1 MPATGDHTWTQ
12 VHLHLATDTPEEH
25 AVRLL
30 GPALIALEDQGLIG
44 CWHFLRKGDRWRLR
58 YREAAS
64 GTLEATATAAA
75 VNEVLDMC
83 REAGMISDWTPAIY
97 EPETYVFGGAAAL
110 PAAHRLFHQD
120 SRHALTYLTAV
131 HRGEL
136 SDQRAELWL
145 LLGTAAMRGA
155 GLDWYEIGDTWAQV
169 AENRSADG
177 PGLAVPDRR
186 LVDAARTL
194 LQADTT
200 PGSALLEGRLAH
212 AASWFGAFAAY
223 GLTLRTLAD
232 EGQLWRGQRAVL
244 AHHQLF
250 TANRLGLPY
259 HQQAA
264 LASAA
269 AGAVLDLVEANEAV
283 LR

>member
-1 MPATGDHTWTQ
+1 MLATGYRAWTQ
-12 VHLHLATDTPEEH
+12 VHLHLATDTPEEY

-30 GPALIALEDQGLIG
+30 GPALIALEDQGLLDA
-44 CWHFLRKGDRWRLR
+44 WHFLRKGERRRLR
-58 YREAAS
+58 YRESAA
-64 GTLEATATAAA
+64 GLLGADTTAFA

-83 REAGMISDWTPAIY
+83 REASMISDWTPAIY
-97 EPETYVFGGAAAL
+97 EPETYAFGGAAAL

-120 SRHALTYLTAV
+120 SRHALTYLAAV

-136 SDQRAELWL
+136 PDQRAELWL
-145 LLGTAAMRGA
+145 MLGTAAMRGA
-155 GLDWYEIGDTWAQV
+155 GLDWYEIGDTWAQA
-169 AENRSADG
+169 AENRPRLS
-177 PGLAVPDRR
+177 VPDRR

-194 LQADTT
+194 LRADTA

-212 AASWFGAFAAY
+212 AAGWFGAVTVY
-223 GLTLRTLAD
+223 GLTLRALAD
-232 EGQLWRGQRAVL
+232 EGQLWRGQRTVL

-250 TANRLGLPY
+250 TANRLGLP
-259 HQQAA
+259 HQQQGA

-269 AGAVLDLVEANEAV
+269 AGAVLDLVDADEAV

>member
-1 MPATGDHTWTQ
+1 MLATGDRAWTQ

-64 GTLEATATAAA
+64 GTLEAVTTAAA

-83 REAGMISDWTPAIY
+83 REAGMIDDWTPAIY
-97 EPETYVFGGAAAL
+97 EPETYAFGGHAAL

-120 SRHALTYLTAV
+120 SRHTLTYLAAV

-136 SDQRAELWL
+136 TDQRAELWL

-177 PGLAVPDRR
+177 PQQPASNRR
-186 LVDAARTL
+186 LVDASRTL
-194 LQADTT
+194 LRADTT

-212 AASWFGAFAAY
+212 AAPWFGAFAVY
-223 GLTLRTLAD
+223 GLTLRALAD

-250 TANRLGLPY
+250 AANRLGLPY
-259 HQQAA
+259 EQQAA

-269 AGAVLDLVEANEAV
+269 AGAVLELVSSDEAV

>member
-1 MPATGDHTWTQ
+1 MLATGDRAWTQ

-30 GPALIALEDQGLIG
+30 GPALISLEDQGLLDA
-44 CWHFLRKGDRWRLR
+44 WHFLRKGERWRLR
-58 YREAAS
+58 YRE
-64 GTLEATATAAA
+64 TATRALHAVATA
-75 VNEVLDMC
+75 VNEALDMC
-83 REAGMISDWTPAIY
+83 REAGMISDWTPALY
-97 EPETYVFGGAAAL
+97 EPETYAFGGAAAL

-120 SRHALTYLTAV
+120 SRHTLTYLGAV
-131 HRGEL
+131 HRGKL
-136 SDQRAELWL
+136 PDQRAELWL

-169 AENRSADG
+169 AENRPADG

-194 LQADTT
+194 LRADTT

-212 AASWFGAFAAY
+212 AAPWFAEFAAY
-223 GLTLRTLAD
+223 GLSLRALAD

-250 TANRLGLPY
+250 AANRLGLP
-259 HQQAA
+259 HQQQAA

-269 AGAVLDLVEANEAV
+269 AGAVLDLVDANEAV

>member
-1 MPATGDHTWTQ
+1 MLATGDRAWTQ

-30 GPALIALEDQGLIG
+30 GPALIALEDQGLLDA
-44 CWHFLRKGDRWRLR
+44 WHFLRKGDRWRLR
-58 YREAAS
+58 YRESAS
-64 GTLEATATAAA
+64 GTLEAATTAAA
-75 VNEVLDMC
+75 VNEALDMC

-97 EPETYVFGGAAAL
+97 EPETYAFGGHAAL
-110 PAAHRLFHQD
+110 PSAHRLFHQD
-120 SRHALTYLTAV
+120 SRHALAYLGAV

-136 SDQRAELWL
+136 PDQRAELWL

-155 GLDWYEIGDTWAQV
+155 GLDRYEIGDTWAQV
-169 AENRSADG
+169 AENRPRLSVA
-177 PGLAVPDRR
+177 DRR

-194 LQADTT
+194 LQADTA
-200 PGSALLEGRLAH
+200 PGSSLLEGRLAH
-212 AASWFGAFAAY
+212 AAPWFAAFAVY
-223 GLTLRTLAD
+223 GLTLRALAD

-250 TANRLGLPY
+250 TANRLGLP
-259 HQQAA
+259 HQQQAA

-269 AGAVLDLVEANEAV
+269 AGAVLDLVDVQEAV

>member
-1 MPATGDHTWTQ
+1 MLAIGDRAWTQ
-12 VHLHLATDTPEEH
+12 VHLHLATDTPEDH

-30 GPALIALEDQGLIG
+30 GPALISLEDQGLLDA
-44 CWHFLRKGDRWRLR
+44 WHFLRKGERWRLR

-64 GTLEATATAAA
+64 GILGAATTAAA
-75 VNEVLDMC
+75 VNEALDMC
-83 REAGMISDWTPAIY
+83 REAGMISDWTPAVY
-97 EPETYVFGGAAAL
+97 EPETYAFGGHAAL

-120 SRHALTYLTAV
+120 SRHALTYLAAV

-136 SDQRAELWL
+136 PDQRAELWL

-169 AENRSADG
+169 AENRPRLS
-177 PGLAVPDRR
+177 VPDRR
-186 LVDAARTL
+186 LADAARTL
-194 LQADTT
+194 LRADTT

-212 AASWFGAFAAY
+212 AAPWFGAFAVY
-223 GLTLRTLAD
+223 GLTLRALAD

-250 TANRLGLPY
+250 TANRLGLP
-259 HQQAA
+259 HQQQAA

-269 AGAVLDLVEANEAV
+269 AGAVLDLVDADEAI

>member
-1 MPATGDHTWTQ
+1 MLAIGDRAWTQ

-30 GPALIALEDQGLIG
+30 GPALISLEDQGLID
-44 CWHFLRKGDRWRLR
+44 CWHFLRKGERWRLR
-58 YREAAS
+58 YRESAS
-64 GTLEATATAAA
+64 GTMEAATTAFA
-75 VNEVLDMC
+75 VNEALDMC
-83 REAGMISDWTPAIY
+83 RAAGMISDWTPAIY
-97 EPETYVFGGAAAL
+97 ELETYAFGGAAAM

-120 SRHALTYLTAV
+120 SRHALTYLGAV
-131 HRGEL
+131 HRGEFP
-136 SDQRAELWL
+136 DQRAELWL

-169 AENRSADG
+169 AENRPADG
-177 PGLAVPDRR
+177 GRLSVPSPR
-186 LVDAARTL
+186 LTDATRTL

-212 AASWFGAFAAY
+212 VAPWFGAFAVY
-223 GLTLRTLAD
+223 GLTLRALAD

-250 TANRLGLPY
+250 TANRLGLPH

-264 LASAA
+264 LVSAA
-269 AGAVLDLVEANEAV
+269 AGAVLDLVDANEAV